1 MSVDTCN
8 VHNSI
13 FIKKVKQTRVVV
25 VEEEKSKK
33 SFSKLQ
39 SLVASVSKRRK
50 DSSLLNKYASTTS
63 LPTEPLKPPTRLRP
77 SISARPFSQFFFPIK
92 EEPANEAGQQTKKK
106 INKRHSVAVDLVDD
120 MASASSSRSSSLKT
134 IRNPVLLE
142 DNVVIATSSDIVVDT
157 KKQNNRLSGVA
168 RARTVLRLD
177 SNKTREIKA
186 IHVWKDTVSQLSLT
200 DNYEAEQDLYHIL
213 SHPALLVYI

>member
-92 EEPANEAGQQTKKK
+92 EEAEQQTKKK

-142 DNVVIATSSDIVVDT
+142 DNVVIATSSDIVVDM